1 MWCHIVLVACIR
13 SNCLS
18 LGMMTVFHSTLNWLR
33 WVVHVDSIPI
43 PLILSSLIMTNARPH
58 EHSLLLRGPLPI
70 LPRGHGQATIGG
82 FAPILF
88 FLLVGCISCCSVLM
102 FVLFCSL
109 LVLGFCLLDLL
120 LLSGQEVLHVMCNEV
135 GNGQFSSI
143 LLFCC
148 RVLVTYGCL
157 CWVFWHWVTAVGE
170 RSFWWNATS
179 KELVQMG
186 GILPW

>member
-1 MWCHIVLVACIR
+1 
-13 SNCLS
+13 
-18 LGMMTVFHSTLNWLR
+18 
-33 WVVHVDSIPI
+33 
-43 PLILSSLIMTNARPH
+43 MTNARPH

-120 LLSGQEVLHVMCNEV
+120 LLGGQEVLHVMCNEV

-157 CWVFWHWVTAVGE
+157 CWVFWH
-170 RSFWWNATS
+170 
-179 KELVQMG
+179 
-186 GILPW
+186 

>member
-1 MWCHIVLVACIR
+1 
-13 SNCLS
+13 
-18 LGMMTVFHSTLNWLR
+18 MMTVFHPTLNWLR
-33 WVVHVDSIPI
+33 WVVHVDAIPI
-43 PLILSSLIMTNARPH
+43 PLILSSSIMTNARPH

-70 LPRGHGQATIGG
+70 LPRGHGQATIGD

-88 FLLVGCISCCSVLM
+88 FLLIGCNSCCSVLM
-102 FVLFCSL
+102 LVLFCSL

-120 LLSGQEVLHVMCNEV
+120 LLGGQEVLHVMCNEV

-157 CWVFWHWVTAVGE
+157 CWVFWHWVTVVGE
-170 RSFWWNATS
+170 SSFWWNATS